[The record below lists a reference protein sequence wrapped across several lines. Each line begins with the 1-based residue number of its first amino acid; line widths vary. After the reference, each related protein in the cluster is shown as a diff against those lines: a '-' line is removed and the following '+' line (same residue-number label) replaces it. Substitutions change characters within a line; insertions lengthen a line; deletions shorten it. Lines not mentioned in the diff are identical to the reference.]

1 MACPRLHWVG
11 FVILASRCGHCSAIR
26 LPHVVVDVL
35 DRRAAD
41 KRREP

>member
-1 MACPRLHWVG
+1 VWPLLG
-11 FVILASRCGHCSAIR
+11 DQ
-26 LPHVVVDVL
+26 LPYVVVDVL